1 MICDMSVAYGPL
13 PQINTTQKGGSMLS
27 LPLLRPKILPFEE
40 CWGGGKI
47 PSCLSCSSKNTV
59 WDSTR
64 IIVFSL

>member
-40 CWGGGKI
+40 CWGGGVKS
-47 PSCLSCSSKNTV
+47 PVVCLAVLRTQYG
-59 WDSTR
+59 
-64 IIVFSL
+64 IVLG